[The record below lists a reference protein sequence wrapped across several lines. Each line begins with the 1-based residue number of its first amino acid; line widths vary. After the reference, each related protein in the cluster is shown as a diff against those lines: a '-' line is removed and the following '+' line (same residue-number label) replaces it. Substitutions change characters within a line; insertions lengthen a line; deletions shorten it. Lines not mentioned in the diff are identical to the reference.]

1 MNGRA
6 ASAGRGNVASAM
18 PPQLLVA
25 TSSPDQTRAVAAAL
39 AACCR
44 GGDLILLTGD
54 LGAGKTT
61 FTQGFGAAL
70 GVTSPITSPTF
81 TLHHRYEGRLVVNH
95 LDVYRLEQLDDTIE
109 LGLAELLDSGDV
121 TVIEWG
127 DMIRPALGSD
137 YVQLTLEL
145 GEADDQRL
153 VRIEFAGTAWADRF
167 EELTEAVA
175 ALGGG
180 PC

>member
-1 MNGRA
+1 
-6 ASAGRGNVASAM
+6 M

-39 AACCR
+39 AASCR

-70 GVTSPITSPTF
+70 GVTGPITSPTF
-81 TLHHRYEGRLVVNH
+81 TLHHRYQGRLVVNH
-95 LDVYRLEQLDDTIE
+95 LDVYRLEQLDETIE

-127 DMIRPALGSD
+127 DTIRPVLPGD
-137 YVQLTLEL
+137 YVQLSLEL
-145 GEADDQRL
+145 GEDDDQR
-153 VRIEFAGTAWADRF
+153 VVHIEFAGRAWADRF
-167 EELTEAVA
+167 DELAEAIT